1 MNDFTKEELESF
13 FLALTEI
20 EKDPFFMRKIPI
32 IPACW
37 WEDKLINKLKSM
49 IDNYCEHT
57 HLIECADCEILRCG
71 FCKKASRK

>member
-49 IDNYCEHT
+49 IDNYCEHEST
-57 HLIECADCEILRCG
+57 GDGAGLQQICRECGKEV
-71 FCKKASRK
+71 